1 MKNIKNMKPKVKE
14 LGGVLKL
21 AAYELPKAILR
32 KTFTNANQTDVFGKE
47 AFAKK
52 KKK

>member
-1 MKNIKNMKPKVKE
+1 MKNIKPKVKE

-32 KTFTNANQTDVFGKE
+32 KSFTNANQTE
-47 AFAKK
+47 AFTKK